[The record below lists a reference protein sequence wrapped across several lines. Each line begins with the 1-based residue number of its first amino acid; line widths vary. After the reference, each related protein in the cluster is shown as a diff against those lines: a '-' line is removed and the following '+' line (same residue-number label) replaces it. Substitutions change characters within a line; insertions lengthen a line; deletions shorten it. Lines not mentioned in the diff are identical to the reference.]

1 MRYIDGKDVRGLVPE
16 DVRPLIL
23 GKPGTFVT
31 LSVQRGN
38 TQIVARMARA
48 RPSTGTNRP
57 TIHVAD
63 QSVSILF
70 SNSNRRHTFLP
81 VP

>member
-1 MRYIDGKDVRGLVPE
+1 MSLKFGFIFSGLLEEGDILRYIDGKDVRGLVPE

-48 RPSTGTNRP
+48 RPSTGMPR
-57 TIHVAD
+57 
-63 QSVSILF
+63 LG
-70 SNSNRRHTFLP
+70 
-81 VP
+81 